1 MIRLALSNLTQRKM
15 RSAISVLALAVGI
28 CLFITLWGL
37 VNGVLNEFT
46 QRIRGI
52 GADITVTRT
61 GTNPLLFGTGVLPYK
76 LGDRIREIH
85 GVRTVSPVLIWKAN
99 IGSAPY
105 NVFGIEPQEFTDL
118 GGQLTFL
125 SGRNIEGPDEM
136 FVDSRIADL
145 QKLSVDDTLSL
156 LGHHF
161 RITGIVQPG
170 VGTRIFVPYQT
181 LSRITSQPDRVSL
194 FFVSARSPELVE
206 QVASQI
212 SGIDPGIETQ
222 FMSNIA
228 ASMSKYLKALN
239 QFIRAINY
247 TALVISALVILL
259 SMYTTVVERT
269 REIGILKS
277 LGASRV
283 YILATILIE
292 AVLLSLMGSVAGI
305 ILAFISR
312 SAIQWQFQLI
322 TVEISAGILAS
333 SVLLGFGVGLVG
345 AFYPALW
352 ASRQDPINAL
362 VYD

>member
-1 MIRLALSNLTQRKM
+1 M

-28 CLFITLWGL
+28 CLFIILWGL

-52 GADITVTRT
+52 GADITVSRS
-61 GTNPLLFGTGVLPYK
+61 GTNPLLFGTGILPYK
-76 LGDRIREIH
+76 LGDKLRGLS

-99 IGSAPY
+99 IGNAPY
-105 NVFGIEPQEFTDL
+105 NVFGIEPENFTDL
-118 GGQLTFL
+118 GGELIFL
-125 SGRNIEGPDEM
+125 QGRNLEGADEM

-145 QKLSVDDTLSL
+145 QHLTVGDSLRL
-156 LGHHF
+156 LGHRF
-161 RITGIVQPG
+161 EIVGIVRPG
-170 VGTRIFVPYQT
+170 VGTRIFVPYRT
-181 LSRITSQPDRVSL
+181 LSEITSQPDRVSL
-194 FFVSARSPELVE
+194 FFVSAASPELVE
-206 QVASQI
+206 QVSGRI
-212 SGIDPGIETQ
+212 TGIDEGIETQ

-283 YILATILIE
+283 YILVTILAE
-292 AVLLSLMGSVAGI
+292 ALLLSLMGSAVGI
-305 ILAFISR
+305 ILALVSR
-312 SAIQWQFQLI
+312 SAIQWQFPLI
-322 TVEISAGILAS
+322 TVEISGGIVIS
-333 SVLLGFGVGLVG
+333 SLILGFSVGLIG

-352 ASRQDPINAL
+352 ASRQDPIKAL